1 MSWQNAALTLL
12 LRWRVKRR
20 ADRDVDVEQA
30 RAMARR
36 MAMKARLPAGWR
48 IEAVRTPL
56 PGEWIERAGSA
67 APDARTLLY
76 LHGGGYYFCSPE
88 THRVITIGLAAGSEA
103 RVYVPDYRLAPEHR
117 FPAAVEDAVAAYR
130 GILAQGAAPERVVVA
145 GDSAG
150 GGLAL
155 ALLLALRDAG
165 DALPAGAV
173 LFSPWTD
180 LAATGASLTRN
191 DRSDA
196 MFRGHR
202 IAGAAR
208 IYLGDTPPTH
218 PLASPLY
225 ADLAGLPPLF
235 IQASDSEVL
244 LDDAARVAEK
254 AAKAGVAVEFRTWHK
269 LPHVW
274 QFFAPFLPEGRAALA
289 EAAAFIRRMTP
300 RRERP

>member
-1 MSWQNAALTLL
+1 MSWQNTALTLL

-20 ADRDVDVEQA
+20 ADRAIDVAQA
-30 RAMARR
+30 RLRARR

-48 IEAVRTPL
+48 IATATEPL
-56 PGEWIERAGSA
+56 PGEWIERTGAM
-67 APDARTLLY
+67 APGGRTLLY

-88 THRVITIGLAAGSEA
+88 THRSITTRLAVASDSRCYA
-103 RVYVPDYRLAPEHR
+103 PAYRLAPEHR

-130 GILAQGAAPERVVVA
+130 GLRAAGTPARRITVA

-155 ALLLALRDAG
+155 ALLLSLRDAG
-165 DALPAGAV
+165 DELPAGAV

-180 LAATGASLTRN
+180 LAGTGRSLRTN
-191 DRSDA
+191 DANDA

-202 IAGAAR
+202 VAEAAQ
-208 IYLGDTPPTH
+208 IYLGDRRATD
-218 PLASPLY
+218 PLASPLF
-225 ADLAGLPPLF
+225 AELTGLPPLF

-244 LDDAARVAEK
+244 LDDAARLAEK
-254 AAKAGVAVEFRTWHK
+254 AEKAGVTVAFRAWHG

-289 EAAAFIRRMTP
+289 EAAGFIRRVVP
-300 RRERP
+300 